1 MAFENSNQVPDLAI
15 FELYA
20 LLEERK
26 SVMKKLLSFVLA
38 LLLPVSVMAAPSK
51 PEELKLMLEWFINP
65 DHGPIII
72 AQQNG
77 YFDQAGVKV
86 TIQEPAD
93 PDLPPKLV
101 AAGDVDLAVYYQPS
115 LIQGASDGL
124 PLAWAGSLVTTPL
137 DGLIVLDNGPI
148 KSLADLKGKSIG
160 FSVNGSEKAIL
171 DTLFAPY
178 GFGYKDVKMV
188 NVGWNLSSSL
198 MTGRVDALLGAYRN
212 FELNSLVLHKSKG
225 KMFYLEEHGMPP
237 YDELIYIAN
246 SKTANKEAIRRFLHG
261 VELGAQFIANHPDE
275 AWDIFKNYK
284 AGLDDELNK
293 RAWKDTMTRFA
304 LRPAAVDKGRYLRYA
319 EFLKKHGEIKTIPD
333 MDTMLLQLY

>member
-1 MAFENSNQVPDLAI
+1 
-15 FELYA
+15 
-20 LLEERK
+20 
-26 SVMKKLLSFVLA
+26 MKKLISLA
-38 LLLPVSVMAAPSK
+38 LGLLLPIMAIAEPAPK
-51 PEELKLMLEWFINP
+51 PEQLKLMLEWFVNP

-72 AQQNG
+72 AQQQG
-77 YFDQAGVKV
+77 FFEQAGVKV

-101 AAGDVDLAVYYQPS
+101 AAGDVDLAVYYQPG
-115 LIQGASDGL
+115 LIQGASEGL

-137 DGLIVLDNGPI
+137 DGLIVLEDGPV

-160 FSVNGSEKAIL
+160 FSVNGSEKALL
-171 DTLFAPY
+171 DTMLAPY
-178 GFGYKDVKMV
+178 GLGYKDVKMV

-212 FELNSLVLHKSKG
+212 FELNSLILHNNKG
-225 KMFYLEEHGMPP
+225 RMFYLEENGVPP

-261 VELGAQFIANHPDE
+261 VELGAQYITNHPDA
-275 AWDIFKNYK
+275 AWNIFKNYK

-293 RAWKDTMTRFA
+293 RAWTDTLPRFA
-304 LRPAAVDKGRYLRYA
+304 LRPAAVDKGRYLHYA
-319 EFLKKHGEIKTIPD
+319 RFLKEHGEIKKVPD
-333 MDTMLLQLY
+333 INTMMLDLY